1 MKSFGIRLVNSHSFG
16 QKMGKGLGGGIIHIL
31 AIRVC
36 TAGKGM
42 VFKPSILGQGLVII
56 ENWSRIGS
64 RLTDDSFTHLC

>member
-1 MKSFGIRLVNSHSFG
+1 MDNPRGNS
-16 QKMGKGLGGGIIHIL
+16 HIL

-42 VFKPSILGQGLVII
+42 VSSNSGI

-64 RLTDDSFTHLC
+64 RLTAHKRLKSKTIEHFTPV